1 MRPSTDV
8 LVIGAG
14 AFGAATAYHLARR
27 GARVVVV
34 ERHAIASQT
43 SPRAAGL
50 AATVRNTD
58 LMTDV
63 ASRAAAMLVEFE
75 AETGQSLGIVRSGS
89 LKLAREPEDVA
100 VLQREVER
108 GQRHGLGTTMLTAD
122 EACDLNPLI
131 RADGV
136 LAAMHVPTDLYF
148 EPAQVAIGLA
158 IAAGG
163 HGAILRP
170 ETAVTG
176 IIREGDHV
184 QGVETERGPILAG
197 VVVDAAGAWAGQVA
211 AQAGVRVPLVP
222 MRHQLL
228 VTEPLPDVR
237 DDLPMVRIIDA
248 AVYVR
253 PCWGGLLVGGYESEP
268 MAIDLEA
275 LPASFEMRDTP
286 LDLAVLRALID
297 KVGAQLP
304 ILMGAPVRAHRGGVP
319 TMTVDGQHVVG
330 PVPGVDGLFMAAGC
344 NVAGLSV
351 SPMIGLLLAEWILD
365 GKPSLDLSPMAV
377 DRFGVEWA
385 DEALVRQAALH
396 HYTSFYRG
404 TI

>member
-1 MRPSTDV
+1 MPPSADV

-14 AFGAATAYHLARR
+14 AFGAATAYQLARR

-34 ERHAIASQT
+34 DRHAIASQT

-63 ASRAAAMLVEFE
+63 ASRAAAMLVDFE
-75 AETGQSLGIVRSGS
+75 AETGHALGIVRSGS

-108 GQRHGLGTTMLTAD
+108 GRRHGLGTSLLTAD
-122 EACDLNPLI
+122 DACRLNPLV
-131 RADGV
+131 RPEGV
-136 LAAMHVPTDLYF
+136 LAAMHVPSDLYF
-148 EPAQVAIGLA
+148 EPSQVAIGLA
-158 IAAGG
+158 IAAAA
-163 HGAILRP
+163 HGAMLQP
-170 ETAVTG
+170 ETTVTG
-176 IIREGDHV
+176 VIREGDRV
-184 QGVETERGPILAG
+184 RGVETERGRILAD

-228 VTEPLPDVR
+228 ITGPLPGVR
-237 DDLPMVRIIDA
+237 ADLPMVRLIDA

-268 MAIDLEA
+268 LAIDIDS

-297 KVGAQLP
+297 KVVAQLP
-304 ILMGAPVRAHRGGVP
+304 ILRDAPVLVHRGGVP

-330 PVPGVDGLFMAAGC
+330 PVPGVDGFFMAAGC

-377 DRFGVEWA
+377 DRFGAAWTDQAV
-385 DEALVRQAALH
+385 VRQAAMD

>member
-228 VTEPLPDVR
+228 VSER
-237 DDLPMVRIIDA
+237 ADL
-248 AVYVR
+248 
-253 PCWGGLLVGGYESEP
+253 
-268 MAIDLEA
+268 
-275 LPASFEMRDTP
+275 
-286 LDLAVLRALID
+286 
-297 KVGAQLP
+297 
-304 ILMGAPVRAHRGGVP
+304 
-319 TMTVDGQHVVG
+319 HV
-330 PVPGVDGLFMAAGC
+330 
-344 NVAGLSV
+344 
-351 SPMIGLLLAEWILD
+351 
-365 GKPSLDLSPMAV
+365 
-377 DRFGVEWA
+377 
-385 DEALVRQAALH
+385 
-396 HYTSFYRG
+396 
-404 TI
+404 